1 MTRPPGD
8 PGFIGAIGRWKA
20 SLGWDLRW
28 PAAAALTSPALETLR
43 KDLAIIACAFGAASR
58 TARDH
63 PTLTIGSD
71 LLWRLAEHR
80 ISPN

>member
-28 PAAAALTSPALETLR
+28 PAAAASTSPALETLR
-43 KDLAIIACAFGAASR
+43 KDLAIIACEPGLAACLSGDF
-58 TARDH
+58 AAAK
-63 PTLTIGSD
+63 IYV
-71 LLWRLAEHR
+71 
-80 ISPN
+80 